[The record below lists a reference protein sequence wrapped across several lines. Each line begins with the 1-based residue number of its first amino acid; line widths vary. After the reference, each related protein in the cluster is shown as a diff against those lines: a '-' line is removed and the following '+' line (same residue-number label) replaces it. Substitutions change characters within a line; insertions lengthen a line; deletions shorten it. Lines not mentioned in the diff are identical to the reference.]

1 MGLGQIMGGIL
12 SWAFQFVK
20 PTAPLAGWRIMFLVL
35 GLVTLLLG
43 GLIWLLVPDN
53 PMSAQFLSP
62 QEKVVLLEHVK
73 VNQTGIENRNFQPKQ
88 ILEALLNFPVWA
100 FFVIVIIQ
108 GIGSGIVST
117 YSATL
122 LHQFGYTPKQSALL
136 NSPSGLLNITS
147 AIICGSVARFYGNR
161 WLITCVGTCFGVT
174 AGALMSFAPTQGG
187 KLTGIY
193 MVNAMIGVTP
203 IDYQW
208 ITSNTA
214 GHTKRAFVTAFMNA
228 AFAIGSIIG
237 PQTFQARDAPKYQP
251 AKISLIATY
260 SSSIL
265 LTILVYIFYRFANHQ
280 RDKQAP
286 AGGDDV
292 TEAKAY
298 AGLTDGQNLGFHYSY

>member
-12 SWAFQFVK
+12 SWVFQFVK

-43 GLIWLLVPDN
+43 FLVWFLVPDN
-53 PMSAQFLSP
+53 PMSARFLSP
-62 QEKVVLLEHVK
+62 QEKVILLEHVK
-73 VNQTGIENRNFQPKQ
+73 VNQTGIENHNFQQKQ
-88 ILEALLNFPVWA
+88 ILEALLSFPVWA
-100 FFVIVIIQ
+100 FFVIIIIQ
-108 GIGSGIVST
+108 GMGSGVVLT

-136 NSPSGLLNITS
+136 NSPSGLLNIAS
-147 AIICGSVARFYGNR
+147 ALICGTVARFYGNR

-203 IDYQW
+203 VDYQW
-208 ITSNTA
+208 VTSNTA
-214 GHTKRAFVTAFMNA
+214 GHTKRAFLTACMNA

-237 PQTFQARDAPKYQP
+237 PQTFQARDAPVYQP

-260 SSSIL
+260 SSSIVLAL
-265 LTILVYIFYRFANHQ
+265 LIYIFYRSANLR
-280 RDKQAP
+280 RDAQAP
-286 AGGDDV
+286 ADGDDV

-298 AGLTDGQNLGFHYSY
+298 AGLTDGQKLGFRYSY